1 MVTALTHLISRFALS
16 KHFFWVGTLLATAL
30 GGLLRFGNLANPKA
44 LVFDETYYVKD
55 AWTLGQTGA
64 ERVWPEGYNPSF
76 EAGDYSGFLAEGAY
90 VVHPPIGKWVIYLG
104 MQLFGADSSFGW
116 RFSVALLG
124 TLAIPLLILIA
135 RLLLKSNRFAV
146 LAGAFLAIE
155 GQSIVMSRTAV
166 LDGVLTFF
174 VLLGFLFFVLDQQSW
189 AKRFAAGV
197 VIGFRPYLMLTSI
210 ALGLAAGTKW
220 SGLYFLAIFGFFTV
234 LSDSMHRSKLG
245 TNPWLSIPQGAIN
258 ALIMLPTA
266 VMVYVLG
273 WLGWIL
279 GNDGWGRTFAPTWWG
294 SLWEYHL
301 NAYRF
306 HTGLNKDHPYSSNAL
321 EWLLSLRPTA
331 FYFDQPETCGA
342 LSDCTVAITAIP
354 NPAIWIAG
362 LLAMIWA
369 LYRFVAKFDLTAGV
383 ISLGF
388 LAGWAPWL
396 VYLSRTTFQFYSVV
410 FVPFL
415 ILALCFAL
423 QRYLRRGIVL
433 RRVSERE
440 RSIVSLLVL
449 AMLLGLYFASIW
461 MGLPVPHWVWQI
473 QMWFPFW
480 V

>member
-1 MVTALTHLISRFALS
+1 MISALTHLVSRFALS
-16 KHFFWVGTLLATAL
+16 KHFFWVGTLRETLIVAI
-30 GGLLRFGNLANPKA
+30 LRFANLANPKA

-64 ERVWPEGYNPSF
+64 EREWPEGFNPSF
-76 EAGDYSGFLAEGAY
+76 EAGDVFGYLPEGAY

-104 MQLFGADSSFGW
+104 MHLFGADSAFGW

-124 TLAIPLLILIA
+124 TLAVPLIILIA
-135 RLLLKSNRFAV
+135 RLVLKSNRFAV
-146 LAGAFLAIE
+146 LAGLLLAIE
-155 GQSIVMSRTAV
+155 GQSIVMSRTSV

-174 VLLGFLFFVLDQQSW
+174 VLAGFLFFVLDQQSW
-189 AKRFAAGV
+189 PKRLAAGANF
-197 VIGFRPYLMLTSI
+197 GFRPYLLLAAI

-220 SGLYFLAIFGFFTV
+220 SGLYFLAIFGLFTV
-234 LSDSMHRSKLG
+234 LSDSITRSRQGK
-245 TNPWLSIPQGAIN
+245 NPWLAIPQGLIN
-258 ALIMLPTA
+258 ALTMLPTA
-266 VMVYVLG
+266 VAVYVAG

-279 GNDGWGRTFAPTWWG
+279 GSDGWGRTFAGSWWE

-306 HTGLNKDHPYSSNAL
+306 HTGLNKDHPYASNAL

-331 FYFDQPETCGA
+331 FYFEQPGTCGPIT
-342 LSDCTVAITAIP
+342 DCTVAITAIP
-354 NPAIWIAG
+354 NPAIWVAG
-362 LLAMIWA
+362 LAAMAWV
-369 LYRFVAKFDLTAGV
+369 LYRFIRKIDLTAGL
-383 ISLGF
+383 IAIGF

-396 VYLSRTTFQFYSVV
+396 AYLSRTTFQFYSVV
-410 FVPFL
+410 FTPFL
-415 ILALCFAL
+415 ILALCYAL
-423 QRYLRRGIVL
+423 QRYLKRGIVL
-433 RRVSERE
+433 RRTFERE
-440 RSIVSLLVL
+440 RAITWLVVL